1 MIDNANIETL
11 IKNIRLF
18 YCDSVLIPDV
28 PLIIP
33 VNKPEFNSK

>member
-1 MIDNANIETL
+1 MVDNVNIEPL

-18 YCDSVLIPDV
+18 YCDSVLMPNV

-33 VNKPEFNSK
+33 VNKSEFNSK